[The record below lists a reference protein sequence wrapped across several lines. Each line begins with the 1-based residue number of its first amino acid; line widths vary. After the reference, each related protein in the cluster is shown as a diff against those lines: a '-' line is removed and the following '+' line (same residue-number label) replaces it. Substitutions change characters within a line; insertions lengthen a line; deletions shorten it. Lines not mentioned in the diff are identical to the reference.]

1 MAKAGDSAEGKGGSE
16 MFPLCSCEQEIQET
30 GGDGQ
35 RGHGCLT
42 SFNLYQ
48 KCVPVQHSYDFI
60 LGCILSL
67 LLKSC
72 CLLLFWKNS
81 FFPNGLMCNLPG
93 LLPSV
98 LQVSESDL
106 PAAFL

>member
-1 MAKAGDSAEGKGGSE
+1 MSEQWGVIRSLPGAPRMAKAGDSAQGKGGSE
-16 MFPLCSCEQEIQET
+16 MFLLCSRVQEIQET

-42 SFNLYQ
+42 SFSLYQ
-48 KCVPVQHSYDFI
+48 KSVPVQHSYDFI

-81 FFPNGLMCNLPG
+81 RRDYDNGIE
-93 LLPSV
+93 V
-98 LQVSESDL
+98 
-106 PAAFL
+106 